1 MKKTAAPRTAATRVA
16 LDIESTGFD
25 TSLDQVI
32 EIAAVKFAGD
42 KIIDTFESFI
52 NPQIA
57 IPQIITHITGIK
69 DVDVANAPTL
79 ESLKTKIEEFIGDA
93 PIVGH
98 NIDFDVNF
106 LRAKGVNMPGPL
118 YDTLQLSMIL
128 LPGLASYSMDT
139 LGRVLKLDHKN
150 KHRAMTDTVACM
162 KLFRILEE
170 KIGKIDAAT
179 LEKIS
184 AILDRSTWSLG
195 EIFVGN
201 GLGHSTNLQ
210 TKQKIGKKKNGSQKP
225 ESENESVPGH
235 TSAASA
241 STPYHQSPTELLKV
255 FAPNGALSSILKNY
269 ESRPSQQHMAE
280 MIMDALASGK
290 KI

>member
-1 MKKTAAPRTAATRVA
+1 M
-16 LDIESTGFD
+16 
-25 TSLDQVI
+25 
-32 EIAAVKFAGD
+32 
-42 KIIDTFESFI
+42 
-52 NPQIA
+52 
-57 IPQIITHITGIK
+57 
-69 DVDVANAPTL
+69 DVANAPTL

-98 NIDFDVNF
+98 NIDFDVYF

-170 KIGKIDAAT
+170 KIGEIDAAT

-195 EIFVGN
+195 EIFIGN
-201 GLGHSTNLQ
+201 GLGHSTNLH
-210 TKQKIGKKKNGSQKP
+210 TKQKIGKKKNGLQKP
-225 ESENESVPGH
+225 EFDDKSVNA
-235 TSAASA
+235 SVASA
-241 STPYHQSPTELLKV
+241 STSYHQSPTELLKV

-280 MIMDALASGK
+280 MIMDALANGK
-290 KI
+290 KNLIEAGTGVGKSLAYLMASAHHSLSTGKKVVISTYTRSLQDQLLKKMFRC